1 MKFEENINPVVSVTV
16 THENC
21 DNIKDIFNHLFYKC
35 KIDSLKCT
43 VVRDEG
49 VLKTPEQKRKKI
61 FEAYKWLSEKIFSLA
76 KTGEIKNYNTKSIQ
90 GRLHNKKDEISQII
104 YESAD
109 LIYHL
114 LVLWKK
120 FDLTPDQIYTELENR
135 EGKTGLRK

>member
-1 MKFEENINPVVSVTV
+1 MSNKVEVLVRLFETIEKRS
-16 THENC
+16 
-21 DNIKDIFNHLFYKC
+21 KDDPSQSYTAKL
-35 KIDSLKCT
+35 
-43 VVRDEG
+43 
-49 VLKTPEQKRKKI
+49 
-61 FEAYKWLSEKIFSLA
+61 LSEGKARCIAKLKEESLETVEA
-76 KTGEIKNYNTKSIQ
+76 AEKE
-90 GRLHNKKDEISQII
+90 EVSQII

>member
-1 MKFEENINPVVSVTV
+1 MSNKVEVLARLFETIE
-16 THENC
+16 
-21 DNIKDIFNHLFYKC
+21 
-35 KIDSLKCT
+35 
-43 VVRDEG
+43 
-49 VLKTPEQKRKKI
+49 KRSKYDPSQSYTAKL
-61 FEAYKWLSEKIFSLA
+61 LSEGKEKCIAKLKEESLETVEA
-76 KTGEIKNYNTKSIQ
+76 AEKEQ
-90 GRLHNKKDEISQII
+90 VSQII

>member
-1 MKFEENINPVVSVTV
+1 MSNKVEVLVRLFETIEKRSNDDPSQSYTAQLLS
-16 THENC
+16 EG
-21 DNIKDIFNHLFYKC
+21 KEKC
-35 KIDSLKCT
+35 IA
-43 VVRDEG
+43 
-49 VLKTPEQKRKKI
+49 VLKEESLETV
-61 FEAYKWLSEKIFSLA
+61 EAAE
-76 KTGEIKNYNTKSIQ
+76 
-90 GRLHNKKDEISQII
+90 KDEISQII

>member
-1 MKFEENINPVVSVTV
+1 MSNKVKVLERLFETIEKRS
-16 THENC
+16 
-21 DNIKDIFNHLFYKC
+21 KDDPSQSYTAKL
-35 KIDSLKCT
+35 
-43 VVRDEG
+43 
-49 VLKTPEQKRKKI
+49 
-61 FEAYKWLSEKIFSLA
+61 LSEGKEKCIAKLKEESLETVEA
-76 KTGEIKNYNTKSIQ
+76 SEKE
-90 GRLHNKKDEISQII
+90 EVSQII

>member
-1 MKFEENINPVVSVTV
+1 MSNKVEVLVRLFETIEKRS
-16 THENC
+16 
-21 DNIKDIFNHLFYKC
+21 KDDPSQSYTAQL
-35 KIDSLKCT
+35 
-43 VVRDEG
+43 
-49 VLKTPEQKRKKI
+49 
-61 FEAYKWLSEKIFSLA
+61 LSEGKEKCIAKLKEESLETVEA
-76 KTGEIKNYNTKSIQ
+76 AE
-90 GRLHNKKDEISQII
+90 KDEISQII

>member
-1 MKFEENINPVVSVTV
+1 MSNKVEVLVRLFETIE
-16 THENC
+16 
-21 DNIKDIFNHLFYKC
+21 
-35 KIDSLKCT
+35 
-43 VVRDEG
+43 
-49 VLKTPEQKRKKI
+49 KRSNDDPSQSYT
-61 FEAYKWLSEKIFSLA
+61 AQLLSEGKEKCIAKLKEESLETA
-76 KTGEIKNYNTKSIQ
+76 EAAE
-90 GRLHNKKDEISQII
+90 KDEISQII

>member
-1 MKFEENINPVVSVTV
+1 MSNKVEVLVRLFETIEKRS
-16 THENC
+16 
-21 DNIKDIFNHLFYKC
+21 KDYPSQSYTAKL
-35 KIDSLKCT
+35 
-43 VVRDEG
+43 
-49 VLKTPEQKRKKI
+49 
-61 FEAYKWLSEKIFSLA
+61 LSEGKERCIAKLKEESLETVEA
-76 KTGEIKNYNTKSIQ
+76 AEKE
-90 GRLHNKKDEISQII
+90 EVSQII

>member
-1 MKFEENINPVVSVTV
+1 MSNKVEVLVRLFETIE
-16 THENC
+16 
-21 DNIKDIFNHLFYKC
+21 
-35 KIDSLKCT
+35 
-43 VVRDEG
+43 
-49 VLKTPEQKRKKI
+49 KRSNDDPSQSYT
-61 FEAYKWLSEKIFSLA
+61 AQLLSEGKERCIAKLKEESLETVEA
-76 KTGEIKNYNTKSIQ
+76 AE
-90 GRLHNKKDEISQII
+90 KDEISQII

>member
-1 MKFEENINPVVSVTV
+1 MSNKVEVLVRLFETIE
-16 THENC
+16 
-21 DNIKDIFNHLFYKC
+21 
-35 KIDSLKCT
+35 
-43 VVRDEG
+43 
-49 VLKTPEQKRKKI
+49 KRSNDDPSQSYT
-61 FEAYKWLSEKIFSLA
+61 AQLLSEGKEKCIA
-76 KTGEIKNYNTKSIQ
+76 KLKEETLETVEAAEKE
-90 GRLHNKKDEISQII
+90 EISQII